1 MYLKTTLLMICLLHR
16 LWQVHLSLHQRRSPT
31 KKLGSPIWPQQP
43 GPRSGM
49 LDKSWIQTLFTSIQP
64 TKRKP
69 LTRRSSP
76 LARPW
81 TPVLLITLFF
91 ATASGTKIV
100 FEEIGHMAGAL
111 SYQHVV
117 IPINLTSLTLQA
129 NSLDGVIQ
137 FYEDQI
143 CDTYDNADPMNH
155 SMYKPSTKAADYAY
169 MNRVLNTINMAGQYN
184 VTNTHC
190 LNLKSLLSRIQDLKE
205 LFPNVDANAEETT
218 CQLNHHQQFIED
230 FKKKIIDFSNV
241 R

>member
-1 MYLKTTLLMICLLHR
+1 MD
-16 LWQVHLSLHQRRSPT
+16 SRSPHNGT
-31 KKLGSPIWPQQP
+31 LCFGLRYQDSVWGS
-43 GPRSGM
+43 
-49 LDKSWIQTLFTSIQP
+49 F
-64 TKRKP
+64 
-69 LTRRSSP
+69 
-76 LARPW
+76 
-81 TPVLLITLFF
+81 
-91 ATASGTKIV
+91 
-100 FEEIGHMAGAL
+100 

-155 SMYKPSTKAADYAY
+155 SVYKPSTKAADYAY

-241 R
+241 RWRIMPGAVYVVNVVLFSNL